1 MFDETKIYMAGDPV
15 LRAIGPYSTLAHW
28 RSEGRG
34 PAFIKLG
41 HKVAY
46 SGKALNDWL
55 LARTVVPVAA

>member
-1 MFDETKIYMAGDPV
+1 MFDDTKIYLADDPALKV
-15 LRAIGPYSTLAHW
+15 FGTYSTLSHW

-41 HKVAY
+41 HNVGY